1 MSEMNRSKKSG
12 SSVAKEVERLFR
24 DNPKQIPQSVMYK
37 LREKYG
43 DQAILDRIQ
52 DEFVESRRRIQKKAK
67 KLARKILERYG
78 SQNYPLHILL
88 KKALKYKRKMNLS
101 DAQFQEF
108 RRIYE
113 REITGDHSQTDKL
126 KWEHPYTTMS
136 QTLGLP
142 TTDLN
147 DGLGHLSS
155 KEMKHVQEI
164 LKMEAENSPLHASV
178 VLQSLSYESIPYEA
192 IAGQYDSTKH
202 NPFQSIS
209 PIVAALFLPKFPVL
223 EEHMLRAS
231 IGHIVKQKYNKEPIV
246 TKDDYELYYD
256 LVSDPTDVV
265 CDESSPMKDLCH
277 RVQVQCALWKDVL
290 SLRNGRYFTNNNE
303 LKHALNNCRRN
314 NYANPDA
321 NVYVQDEGNQMQ
333 KLMACFSL
341 RPTIV
346 ATTPMFNTANA
357 GPMVVNHVAPTI
369 SSIPMVTFRL
379 PPLTS
384 LGNNQVG
391 ELKLSDAINQHQF
404 YVEDGKIMPKQQNL
418 LYSRGLLMFYVPRR
432 SHTLNL
438 ATVAKP
444 YRFNRMPVSI
454 SGFERINDRCVSF
467 EDQISVGNGGRGST
481 EDTFQLR
488 SVVLLETRNDL
499 LNHRSSKARLITG
512 NSCVV
517 IKRENEYNSRY
528 GDTKVFGE
536 GQNAMY
542 YHYYPQRS
550 GVGFHNSHGIASYNS
565 AVSPHMNRQFL
576 GQGDD
581 NEKTTPRPLQYVKTQ
596 PVHVLVGDHGKSDAT
611 SESFKNMAESR
622 GTVFVYEV
630 YGPQQGR
637 IEQTLAY

>member
-1 MSEMNRSKKSG
+1 MSDMNRGKKSSG
-12 SSVAKEVERLFR
+12 GIVAKEVERLFR
-24 DNPKQIPQSVMYK
+24 DNPRQIPQSVMYK

-43 DQAILDRIQ
+43 DRDLLDKIQ
-52 DEFVESRRRIQKKAK
+52 DEFVDSRRRIKKKAK
-67 KLARKILERYG
+67 KLARKMLERYG
-78 SQNYPLHILL
+78 GQNYPLHILL
-88 KKALKYKRKMNLS
+88 QKALKYKRKMNLS

-147 DGLGHLSS
+147 DGLGHLGS

-164 LKMEAENSPLHASV
+164 LKIEAENSPLHASV

-192 IAGQYDSTKH
+192 MSGQYDSTKH

-209 PIVAALFLPKFPVL
+209 PIVAALFLPKFQVL

-265 CDESSPMKDLCH
+265 CDESSPMKDLCQ

-290 SLRNGRYFTNNNE
+290 SLRNGRYFGNNNG

-321 NVYVQDEGNQMQ
+321 NVYVQDEGTQMQ

-346 ATTPMFNTANA
+346 ATTPMYNTANA
-357 GPMVVNHVAPTI
+357 GPMVVNHVAPSI
-369 SSIPMVTFRL
+369 SSIPMVTCRL
-379 PPLTS
+379 PPITS
-384 LGNNQVG
+384 IGDNEVGNLN
-391 ELKLSDAINQHQF
+391 LKDAVNQHQF

-438 ATVAKP
+438 ASVAKP

-454 SGFERINDRCVSF
+454 SGFERINDRCVDFDREISIGNSRQHS
-467 EDQISVGNGGRGST
+467 EDVFR
-481 EDTFQLR
+481 LR
-488 SVVLLETRNDL
+488 SVVLLETRNNL
-499 LNHRSSKARLITG
+499 INHRESRAKLITG

-517 IKRENEYNSRY
+517 VKYSNEYNAQY
-528 GDTKVFGE
+528 GAEKSILGE
-536 GQNAMY
+536 NQDAIF

-550 GVGFHNSHGIASYNS
+550 GIGYHNTHGIASNNPILNKGS
-565 AVSPHMNRQFL
+565 QVL
-576 GQGDD
+576 GQGL
-581 NEKTTPRPLQYVKTQ
+581 TTAKYVRTQ
-596 PVHVLVGDHGKSDAT
+596 PVHVVAEHGGNS
-611 SESFKNMAESR
+611 SEGFKEMAGTR

-630 YGPQQGR
+630 HGPQGR
-637 IEQTLAY
+637 IDQTMAF